1 MPLRR
6 VSFGAVSPRQNLNLS
21 PGIEL
26 RYDASLAKSWVLVKF
41 KVGIVLI
48 GRQDTQ
54 HDIMSAIMLSVVRLS
69 AIELSVVAPLIARA
83 S

>member
-1 MPLRR
+1 M
-6 VSFGAVSPRQNLNLS
+6 SFGAVSPRQNLNLS
-21 PGIEL
+21 PGSAGIQL

-41 KVGIVLI
+41 KVGTVLI

-54 HDIMSAIMLSVVRLS
+54 HDIMSAIMLSVVSLS
-69 AIELSVVAPLIARA
+69 AIVLGVVAPLIARA